1 MDAVKVLMTSN
12 RRTLG
17 ICTIAILVALAVAYV
32 LLGPGEAPAGQPPLV
47 TVDLLSLEALRGEFN
62 RESSQPRVIVL
73 LSPT

>member
-1 MDAVKVLMTSN
+1 MTSN

-17 ICTIAILVALAVAYV
+17 IFTIAILVALAVAYV

>member
-1 MDAVKVLMTSN
+1 MDAVKVVMTSN

-17 ICTIAILVALAVAYV
+17 IFTIAILVALAVAYV